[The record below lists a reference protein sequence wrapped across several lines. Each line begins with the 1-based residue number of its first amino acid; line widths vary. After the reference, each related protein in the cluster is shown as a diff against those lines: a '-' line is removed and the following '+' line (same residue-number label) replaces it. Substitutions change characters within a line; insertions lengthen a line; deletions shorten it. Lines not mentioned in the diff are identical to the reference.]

1 MLKFLVGKQVIKY
14 AKELQITGAKNV
26 LVSRGGNG
34 AILLD
39 ENGCIYTMNISKKE
53 KVLNTVGAGDSMVAG
68 FIAGYQKFNN
78 YKKALEMGMAAGT
91 ATATST
97 FLASKEE
104 ILHFFEILS
113 KS

>member
-1 MLKFLVGKQVIKY
+1 
-14 AKELQITGAKNV
+14 
-26 LVSRGGNG
+26 
-34 AILLD
+34 
-39 ENGCIYTMNISKKE
+39 
-53 KVLNTVGAGDSMVAG
+53 MVAG

-91 ATATST
+91 ATATSA

-104 ILHFFEILS
+104 ILRFFEILS